1 MKVKLR
7 MPNELFFE
15 GFDID
20 PKHFVVDSKFDDQVF
35 GKYRGMTVAMD
46 IEILIFTIFYKTNFI
61 TSKLIQEVLYVGVF
75 LTTLVILLLLYY

>member
-1 MKVKLR
+1 MFIFTYMKVKLR

-46 IEILIFTIFYKTNFI
+46 IESYNRIKEL
-61 TSKLIQEVLYVGVF
+61 
-75 LTTLVILLLLYY
+75 

>member
-46 IEILIFTIFYKTNFI
+46 IESYNRIKEL
-61 TSKLIQEVLYVGVF
+61 
-75 LTTLVILLLLYY
+75 